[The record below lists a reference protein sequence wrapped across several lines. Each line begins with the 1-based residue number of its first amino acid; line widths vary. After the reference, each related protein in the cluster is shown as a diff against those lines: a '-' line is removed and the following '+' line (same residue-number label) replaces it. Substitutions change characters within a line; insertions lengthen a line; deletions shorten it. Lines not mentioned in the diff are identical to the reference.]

1 MSINVMIFQVPS
13 EISIGNSRT
22 KPKKKKKKQEK
33 KEKEQK

>member
-22 KPKKKKKKQEK
+22 KPKKKKKQEK

>member
-22 KPKKKKKKQEK
+22 KQKKKKEK